1 MKKVLLSIVATAFI
15 ALFILVEVGAGNVK
29 QDRFYPVSGTV
40 VILDEISDI
49 VHFQDHSGRIWSFY
63 GVEDW
68 QIGDSIAA
76 IMDNMDSEEVKDD
89 RVVKVRY
96 CGQF

>member
-1 MKKVLLSIVATAFI
+1 MKKIFISIAVTALL
-15 ALFILVEVGAGNVK
+15 ALFILVEVGAGNVSH
-29 QDRFYPVSGTV
+29 DRFYPLSGKV

-49 VHFQDHSGRIWSFY
+49 VHFQDNSGRVWSFY

-68 QIGDSIAA
+68 QVGDSIAA
-76 IMDNMDSEEVKDD
+76 IMDSMESDEVKDD

>member
-1 MKKVLLSIVATAFI
+1 MKKILLSVVLTAFI
-15 ALFILVEVGAGNVK
+15 ALFVLFEVGAGNVAH
-29 QDRFYPVSGTV
+29 DRFYPVSGTV
-40 VILDEISDI
+40 VILDENSDI
-49 VHFQDHSGRIWSFY
+49 VHFQDNSGRLWNFY

-76 IMDNMDSEEVKDD
+76 IMDSMDSDEVKDD